1 MGSDFS
7 SQLEMPRAFANG
19 AKGWATRPLL
29 SICHPERSRGTLRL
43 ALPTR
48 RSMFR
53 VPPLPARHQP
63 GGGLQDGA
71 PRRYVHQHS
80 AIHDLS
86 HGRPTE
92 DRSRVPRG
100 QGRINQFRK
109 LKKAAVAVERGM
121 ARYKPDE
128 GFGRAL
134 GLMARFVS
142 SNVAYFSN
150 WNPVAP
156 GWTLNLQCMK
166 RTFCRTT
173 GPPP

>member
-1 MGSDFS
+1 
-7 SQLEMPRAFANG
+7 MPRAFANG

-80 AIHDLS
+80 AIHDSS
-86 HGRPTE
+86 HGRPVE
-92 DRSRVPRG
+92 DRSRIPRG
-100 QGRINQFRK
+100 QGGDQSVPQAQENRRGELEKGNG
-109 LKKAAVAVERGM
+109 AACLVVPTFTKSAKVGQP
-121 ARYKPDE
+121 KPE
-128 GFGRAL
+128 S
-134 GLMARFVS
+134 GL
-142 SNVAYFSN
+142 NGH
-150 WNPVAP
+150 PP
-156 GWTLNLQCMK
+156 GAEV
-166 RTFCRTT
+166 RTRRRV
-173 GPPP
+173 